1 MSACSEKIE
10 PIEIFFEE
18 PVVFLK
24 GDDTYNIRVKTNAP
38 DTKYFA
44 WGANR
49 DTDESFTGSTFFHE
63 DGYLYLRNVSIRKP
77 FGNIRLTIFSEIPIN
92 DKLYTGKYVVE
103 KEGSKIIEYT
113 IVFNSTKVS
122 GSKYSQNTKN
132 DVYNYISNE
141 VNELNQDNGADIRN
155 FQSASEYFG
164 STAEEIQK
172 IYHDF
177 ILERAAKRD
186 NK

>member
-1 MSACSEKIE
+1 MIPSLFLILVLMSACSEKIE

-63 DGYLYLRNVSIRKP
+63 DGYLYLSILH
-77 FGNIRLTIFSEIPIN
+77 N
-92 DKLYTGKYVVE
+92 
-103 KEGSKIIEYT
+103 SKIDVKT
-113 IVFNSTKVS
+113 T
-122 GSKYSQNTKN
+122 GS
-132 DVYNYISNE
+132 
-141 VNELNQDNGADIRN
+141 
-155 FQSASEYFG
+155 
-164 STAEEIQK
+164 
-172 IYHDF
+172 
-177 ILERAAKRD
+177 
-186 NK
+186 NKDQAYMVAPF